1 MDKVYYMTI
10 QHCHC
15 KLDARYKIIIL
26 WSLYM
31 DNLYLIVTFS
41 YTTEKS
47 ESSVPKFESE
57 GKELSQTYDIPT
69 TALFSPSN

>member
-1 MDKVYYMTI
+1 
-10 QHCHC
+10 
-15 KLDARYKIIIL
+15 
-26 WSLYM
+26 M